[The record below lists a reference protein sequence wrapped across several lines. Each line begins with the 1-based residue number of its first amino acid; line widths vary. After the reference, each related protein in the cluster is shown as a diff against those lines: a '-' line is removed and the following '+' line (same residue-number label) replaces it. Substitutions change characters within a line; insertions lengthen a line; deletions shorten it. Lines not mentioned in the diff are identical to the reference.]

1 MSDVNMT
8 PKGLERQ
15 RRILESAKDVFL
27 EYGFE
32 KASVAEIMRRS
43 GGSIS
48 SLYSLFGNKVGV
60 FRAMIEY
67 VADDVFSE
75 FSDEDFWTDDIE
87 SSLTRFATSMIC
99 LISADDAVCLSRV
112 VTGVSGKDRD
122 EVNRIFFELGPKRVR
137 NMLTVYFESQQK
149 KGNFDPDFDAYIAAA
164 QFMAMLKEP
173 WYSGIEVGV
182 DQAPEVKQQALAQ
195 AVKVFARGATPS

>member
-1 MSDVNMT
+1 MSDGNMT

-15 RRILESAKDVFL
+15 RRILESAKEVFL

-48 SLYSLFGNKVGV
+48 SLYNLFGNKVGV
-60 FRAMIEY
+60 FRAMIEF
-67 VADDVFSE
+67 AAEDVFSE
-75 FSDEDFWTDDIE
+75 FSDDGFWTDDIE
-87 SSLTRFATSMIC
+87 SSLTRFAQAMIS
-99 LISADDAVCLSRV
+99 LIGADDAVCLNRV

-137 NMLTVYFESQQK
+137 NMLTVYFESQQQ
-149 KGNFDPDFDAYIAAA
+149 KGNLTQILMPTSRP
-164 QFMAMLKEP
+164 LSL
-173 WYSGIEVGV
+173 W
-182 DQAPEVKQQALAQ
+182 
-195 AVKVFARGATPS
+195 RC